1 MPAQIRLAQA
11 EEKMK
16 KTEAKKQSLFRA
28 WAFVADEIFDR
39 SFEALSPR
47 AIENGTAQPAS
58 DCTDI
63 ASSNHNMATALN
75 KIYCRQVSSNLREFV
90 PAKKSEQPFSCLTL
104 SGSEDIL
111 TGIQVKEFR

>member
-1 MPAQIRLAQA
+1 MGQLPARCRPAGLPQTPAQIRLAQA
-11 EEKMK
+11 QEKIK
-16 KTEAKKQSLFRA
+16 KPEAKKQSLFRA

-47 AIENGTAQPAS
+47 AIENGTGQPAS

-75 KIYCRQVSSNLREFV
+75 KIYCRQCQSNLQEFV
-90 PAKKSEQPFSCLTL
+90 PTKNL
-104 SGSEDIL
+104 SSL
-111 TGIQVKEFR
+111 SVA

>member
-1 MPAQIRLAQA
+1 MELPQTPAQIRLAQA

-39 SFEALSPR
+39 SFEALSSR

-75 KIYCRQVSSNLREFV
+75 KIAVKCQSNIREFV
-90 PAKKSEQPFSCLTL
+90 PAKKSEQPSRCLTL
-104 SGSEDIL
+104 NGSEDIL
-111 TGIQVKEFR
+111 TGI

>member
-1 MPAQIRLAQA
+1 
-11 EEKMK
+11 MK
-16 KTEAKKQSLFRA
+16 RTEAKKQSLFRA
-28 WAFVADEIFDR
+28 WAFVADEIFDG

-75 KIYCRQVSSNLREFV
+75 KIYCRQVS
-90 PAKKSEQPFSCLTL
+90 K
-104 SGSEDIL
+104 
-111 TGIQVKEFR
+111 

>member
-1 MPAQIRLAQA
+1 
-11 EEKMK
+11 
-16 KTEAKKQSLFRA
+16 
-28 WAFVADEIFDR
+28 
-39 SFEALSPR
+39 
-47 AIENGTAQPAS
+47 
-58 DCTDI
+58 
-63 ASSNHNMATALN
+63 MATALN